1 MEIDFGYFF
10 HFQDNFENEHK
21 KSKLDRFYKRLNI
34 ELTSYVDHL
43 IKSSEGYNNQ
53 ENKLR
58 DELKLN
64 YPNYV
69 ELDAEYHRLFKEY
82 EKIHGGQAASRIAAH
97 DSGVDQIDQELS
109 YADED
114 IFNTFQYI
122 RDTFFKSS
130 LIYLYS
136 VLESHLREICTILKD
151 ENAVLLDISDL
162 SNRNYLE
169 TCFIY
174 LSKVIGLN
182 LENLDP
188 YRNTFTDFQNLRNCL
203 VHDFGII
210 TPNKKNQIHK
220 TLEAYKG
227 IELIEGKI
235 QIINYSILIT
245 FLRSIIMLFQDL
257 YWVIDMK
264 SNYLKLNANL
274 NNGLQ
279 FITKG
284 LSMQITS
291 VEYAKGLT
299 DAKFRN
305 KIVHLDILNRK
316 KEAIAQAT
324 ISINTH
330 KTKSSFRIRI
340 APPIYIPKTYSH
352 KYTRL
357 VKKLKEEPYVVISDI
372 FQNFYLT
379 QKLPRKVEI
388 TITLKS

>member
-10 HFQDNFENEHK
+10 HFQDSFENDHNR
-21 KSKLDRFYKRLNI
+21 SKLDKFYKRLNI
-34 ELTSYVDHL
+34 ELTSYIDHL
-43 IKSSEGYNNQ
+43 VKSSEGYNNQ
-53 ENKLR
+53 EKKLS
-58 DELKLN
+58 DELMLN
-64 YPNYV
+64 YPNYA
-69 ELDAEYHRLFKEY
+69 ELDAEYHRLFNEY
-82 EKIHGGQAASRIAAH
+82 EKTLGGQAASQIAAH
-97 DSGVDQIDQELS
+97 ESGVDQVDQELS
-109 YADED
+109 YARED

-151 ENAVLLDISDL
+151 DNAVLLDISDL

-182 LENLDP
+182 LENLDT
-188 YRNTFTDFQNLRNCL
+188 YRNTLKDFQNLRNTL

-220 TLEAYKG
+220 TLESYKG

-235 QIINYSILIT
+235 QINNYSILIT

-257 YWVIDMK
+257 YWVIDLK
-264 SNYLKLNANL
+264 SNYLKLNENL
-274 NNGLQ
+274 NNALQ
-279 FITKG
+279 FLTKN
-284 LSMQITS
+284 LSIQITS

-305 KIVHLDILNRK
+305 KIVHLDILNREK
-316 KEAIAQAT
+316 KPIAQAK
-324 ISINTH
+324 ILINTH

-340 APPIYIPKTYSH
+340 ESPIYIPKTYSH
-352 KYTRL
+352 KYNRL
-357 VKKLKEEPYVVISDI
+357 VKRLKEEPYTVISDI

-388 TITLKS
+388 TISSKI